1 MKFVALALAL
11 FLAVGSQ
18 AASLQADA
26 PSQLDHFRAVAD
38 VYAEQV
44 REGAK
49 RALEKLEGTQ
59 YSELKPIISQRID
72 DFHSQLKAAQQSIAP
87 MTDNF
92 VKTIADATVDVRAS
106 VQAEFDTLKAEIEAK
121 RDQLRPILEKHFDE
135 YRVELEPILKEYVD
149 KHNADIES
157 HELRLQPVV
166 ESLRHQGGNQSGR
179 DQNCNPAHRGVTS
192 ALGSLDRLE
201 GLKAVVGPYVDEYKD
216 QLAAAYS
223 RAQSV
228 DRAQLE
234 QLREKI
240 APLAADIKVKV
251 QAMFEAIVAAS
262 TRAKSPPTCSCN

>member
-149 KHNADIES
+149 K
-157 HELRLQPVV
+157 LQPVV

>member
-149 KHNADIES
+149 KHNADIETCATKV
-157 HELRLQPVV
+157 ETNLEETKTAIQPIV
-166 ESLRHQGGNQSGR
+166 ESR
-179 DQNCNPAHRGVTS
+179 
-192 ALGSLDRLE
+192 
-201 GLKAVVGPYVDEYKD
+201 LKAVVGPYVDEYKD